1 MQSISLTS
9 NMTCYWFSNI
19 QVIHTLSYCKKLP
32 RQRPPQL
39 TDVKSCLVL
48 KGNSNVIIS
57 SLILTNTNIT
67 SQKLDK
73 RKLLKIIFCERKM
86 FDSCTQTKQSLR
98 FSSGIKQLS
107 PYLKK
112 GTWFI
117 AINSFVNE
125 LKCHLSHFSSLFSWS
140 PWYRWQM

>member
-9 NMTCYWFSNI
+9 NMTCYWFSNT
-19 QVIHTLSYCKKLP
+19 QVIHTLSHCKKLH

-73 RKLLKIIFCERKM
+73 RKLLKNIFCERKM

-98 FSSGIKQLS
+98 FFSSIKQL
-107 PYLKK
+107 LI
-112 GTWFI
+112 F
-117 AINSFVNE
+117 
-125 LKCHLSHFSSLFSWS
+125 LSLIKRVHDL
-140 PWYRWQM
+140 

>member
-9 NMTCYWFSNI
+9 NMTCYWFSNT
-19 QVIHTLSYCKKLP
+19 QVIHTLSHCKKLH

-73 RKLLKIIFCERKM
+73 RKLLKNIFCERKM
-86 FDSCTQTKQSLR
+86 FDSCTQTKQSR
-98 FSSGIKQLS
+98 RFFSSIKQL
-107 PYLKK
+107 LI
-112 GTWFI
+112 F
-117 AINSFVNE
+117 
-125 LKCHLSHFSSLFSWS
+125 LSLIKRVHDL
-140 PWYRWQM
+140 